1 MEILKNVQLLDDSYL
16 AEVSGGGFKENAK
29 KTGKAAKDLVSTG
42 VGIAFA
48 GVGVIAFMVIG
59 ALLKNP
65 VIRGASWT
73 RGKASAGYDWLAS
86 KFNEKGKDAET
97 GSGDLKSDP
106 QEQNPP
112 VVVDP
117 T

>member
-29 KTGKAAKDLVSTG
+29 KAGKATKDLVSTG
-42 VGIAFA
+42 VGVAFA

-73 RGKASAGYDWLAS
+73 RDKASAGYGWV
-86 KFNEKGKDAET
+86 KGKFEKKGEDAGE
-97 GSGDLKSDP
+97 GSGSSESGVTK
-106 QEQNPP
+106 
-112 VVVDP
+112 
-117 T
+117 